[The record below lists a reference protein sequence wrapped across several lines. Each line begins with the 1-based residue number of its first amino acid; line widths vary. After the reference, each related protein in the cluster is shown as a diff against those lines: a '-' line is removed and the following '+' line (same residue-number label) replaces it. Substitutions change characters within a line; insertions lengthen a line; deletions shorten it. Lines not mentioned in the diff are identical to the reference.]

1 MTSLSSECSSM
12 LFPIGADAISAS
24 SSSAA
29 AATATGLGDFVDGN
43 LGPGQIVGRNILGAS
58 CIGEIQLSMCVKG
71 GGIEV
76 EVVRAR
82 GLRQPRPGAKT
93 LPAPYVKVYLMEGK
107 TVFEKHKTKLSSRKT
122 LDPLYQQQLTF
133 AEPYRGKILQVSI
146 WGEYSRIDR
155 KVFMGVAQIRLD
167 DLDLSNIV
175 IGWYKLF
182 TVASLVTAAAG
193 NAVNGSGGGGG
204 VTGGGG
210 VGMTTTSSGVGI
222 GGGGPSRGASMTS
235 LDSAYSGSRS

>member
-1 MTSLSSECSSM
+1 
-12 LFPIGADAISAS
+12 
-24 SSSAA
+24 
-29 AATATGLGDFVDGN
+29 
-43 LGPGQIVGRNILGAS
+43 
-58 CIGEIQLSMCVKG
+58 MCVKR

-107 TVFEKHKTKLSSRKT
+107 TVYEKHKTKLSSRKT

-133 AEPYRGKILQVSI
+133 AEPFRGKILQVSI

-193 NAVNGSGGGGG
+193 NAVNGGGGSGGSGVGGG
-204 VTGGGG
+204 VGGVGGGG
-210 VGMTTTSSGVGI
+210 VGMTSTSSGVGGSG

>member
-1 MTSLSSECSSM
+1 MM
-12 LFPIGADAISAS
+12 FPMGNDQI

-29 AATATGLGDFVDGN
+29 AAASAATGLGDFVDGN

-58 CIGEIQLSMCVKG
+58 CIGEIQLSMCVKR

-122 LDPLYQQQLTF
+122 LDPLYQQQLVF
-133 AEPYRGKILQVSI
+133 AQPFRGKILQVSI

-182 TVASLVTAAAG
+182 TVASLVTAASS
-193 NAVNGSGGGGG
+193 NAINGVGGVGGGGG
-204 VTGGGG
+204 GSGGVSLTSTSVGGGIG
-210 VGMTTTSSGVGI
+210 SAGGG